1 MGTTNYTNVTNCD
14 ARILRL
20 APRMTTNLVSLC
32 VIANAVKQSREKMSG
47 KQLVWIAS
55 FLAMTR
61 SGLLDSLISA
71 KRVVGLPPAPLKR
84 GTRKATRNLGPAG
97 PPRRGDTLLTVG
109 RDLRQHP
116 GRPASGRLPPLE
128 GVPAGRGSQK
138 TPAGKF

>member
-20 APRMTTNLVSLC
+20 APRMVTNLVSLC
-32 VIANAVKQSREKMSG
+32 VIANAVKQSREKMFG

-71 KRVVGLPPAPLKR
+71 KRVFGLPPAPLKR

-97 PPRRGDTLLTVG
+97 R
-109 RDLRQHP
+109 
-116 GRPASGRLPPLE
+116 PPLE
-128 GVPAGRGSQK
+128 WVPAGRGSQK
-138 TPAGKF
+138 TPVGKILNP

>member
-14 ARILRL
+14 ARILQL
-20 APRMTTNLVSLC
+20 ALRMVTNLVSLC
-32 VIANAVKQSREKMSG
+32 VIANAVKQSREKVFG

-61 SGLLDSLISA
+61 SGLLDSLIGA

-84 GTRKATRNLGPAG
+84 GTRKATRNLDPAG

-116 GRPASGRLPPLE
+116 GRPASGRPSPVPLQ
-128 GVPAGRGSQK
+128 RG
-138 TPAGKF
+138 